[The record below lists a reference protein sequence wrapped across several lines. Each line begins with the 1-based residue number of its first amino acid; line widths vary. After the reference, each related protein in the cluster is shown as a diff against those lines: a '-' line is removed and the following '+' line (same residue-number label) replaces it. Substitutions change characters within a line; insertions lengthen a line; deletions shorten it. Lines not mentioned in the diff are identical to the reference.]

1 MWSYWHSQIS
11 AWCLWNCEELQS
23 ENCGSSS
30 HSHSSVSCCLLSFP
44 PLSLSTSRPV
54 LIYSPSSFCQAVF
67 GAMLEP
73 VPPIPLI
80 CLLSAT
86 PRTATSSWM
95 VAMLTMSQV
104 RILPPFHQNLL
115 EATPVSLRQP
125 TTQLPFAFYRLFSC
139 LKRIN
144 PLLTL
149 GTHGLEGAQDSIQWE
164 KE

>member
-1 MWSYWHSQIS
+1 MSDWHSQIS
-11 AWCLWNCEELQS
+11 TWCPWNYGELS
-23 ENCGSSS
+23 ENFGSPS
-30 HSHSSVSCCLLSFP
+30 HSHSSVSCCLLSLP
-44 PLSLSTSRPV
+44 PLSLSTSCPV

-104 RILPPFHQNLL
+104 RILPPFPPPPTSRSLKEVIKKNNIP
-115 EATPVSLRQP
+115 ATANHSVTLCFFIVSC
-125 TTQLPFAFYRLFSC
+125 TV
-139 LKRIN
+139 
-144 PLLTL
+144 
-149 GTHGLEGAQDSIQWE
+149 
-164 KE
+164 